1 VRDAHKKGD
10 AGAYRL
16 QAVWDKI
23 DRKMDRLHVEQIGV
37 AHSKRDILVAKMDS
51 MDVRFLDQIKV
62 MKTQTAAAG
71 VKDTRSPSPR
81 ASNASLLY
89 GWSCNFSNSGKASV
103 LLE

>member
-1 VRDAHKKGD
+1 MLELTNSNEAI
-10 AGAYRL
+10 
-16 QAVWDKI
+16 WDQI
-23 DRKMDRLHVEQIGV
+23 DRKMDQFHVEQIGV

-51 MDVRFLDQIKV
+51 MDAHFLDQIKV

-71 VKDTRSPSPR
+71 VKDTRSPSVQ
-81 ASNASLLY
+81 AFNVSLLY

>member
-1 VRDAHKKGD
+1 
-10 AGAYRL
+10 
-16 QAVWDKI
+16 
-23 DRKMDRLHVEQIGV
+23 MDRLHVEQISV

-51 MDVRFLDQIKV
+51 MDVHFLDQIKV

-81 ASNASLLY
+81 ASNASLSLLY

-103 LLE
+103 LLD